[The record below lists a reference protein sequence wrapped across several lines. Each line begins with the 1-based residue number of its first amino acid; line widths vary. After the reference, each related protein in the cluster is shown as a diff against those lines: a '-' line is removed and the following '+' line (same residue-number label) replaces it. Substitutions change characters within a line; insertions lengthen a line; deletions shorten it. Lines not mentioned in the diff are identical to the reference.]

1 MADVLIVYDSGTGNT
16 EEMAEAVAEGVRNGG
31 GEAEIKRVKDA
42 NPEDMLDADGVIVGS
57 PTYYGQMSGPLKQF
71 FDDSV
76 TYQGQLSGTAGG
88 AFSSSANPGGGNETT
103 VLGILECM
111 LIHGMVIQGTA
122 NGDHY
127 GPVAISSPD
136 ERAIEQCHR
145 LGKRVTQL
153 ADRLSS

>member
-1 MADVLIVYDSGTGNT
+1 MADILIVYDSGTGNT
-16 EEMAEAVAEGVRNGG
+16 EDMAEAVAEGVKNSGG
-31 GEAEIKRVKDA
+31 GAELKRVKEAD
-42 NPEDMLDADGVIVGS
+42 PEEMLNADGVIIGS

-76 TYQGQLSGTAGG
+76 TYQGQLSGTVGG
-88 AFSSSANPGGGNETT
+88 AFSSSANPGGGNETA
-103 VLGILECM
+103 VLGILQCM
-111 LIHGMVIQGTA
+111 LIHGMIIQGTA

-136 ERAIEQCHR
+136 DRAIEQCHR

>member
-1 MADVLIVYDSGTGNT
+1 MADVLVIYDSGTGNT
-16 EEMAEAVAEGVRNGG
+16 EKMADAVADGVENGG
-31 GEAEIKRVKDA
+31 GEVETRRVRDTE
-42 NPEDMLDADGVIVGS
+42 PEEMLDYDAVVIGS

-76 TYQGQLSGTAGG
+76 TYQGQLSGTVGA

-103 VLGILECM
+103 VLSILECM

-136 ERAIEQCHR
+136 DRAIEQCHR
-145 LGKRVTQL
+145 LGRRVTQL
-153 ADRLSS
+153 ADKMSS